1 MKELAK
7 LDMESPSSSI
17 LNTFE
22 IFQQFL
28 ETEFKILQVKQWL
41 YLKLLSI
48 YRDIPENTLSS
59 FVLPIQLEQEIAM
72 YAGQRPGNR
81 SVYIRSHTF
90 NQVNNRFL
98 LWLLRSRSIKGV
110 ILSFDA
116 EKINKGKMENF
127 LALADETLSID
138 ALVEDSGL
146 IQKKTECSKFMNEI
160 SGYNFKGVHFNIEPY
175 VSLDGEIK
183 RSDDL
188 KIYIDV
194 LRKIKKFPCMQN
206 KKLSIS
212 IPVFCASEYL
222 ETVFPIV
229 DNVFIIIYQRTDIDT
244 ICELLKEKYSAQ
256 RKKIGIV
263 LKMKNF
269 KSEKELEDFTAYVI
283 KKTECKFF
291 VFDSLSEFFKK
302 EGIYG
307 TQKKTGF
314 PAKD

>member
-146 IQKKTECSKFMNEI
+146 IQKKTECI
-160 SGYNFKGVHFNIEPY
+160 
-175 VSLDGEIK
+175 
-183 RSDDL
+183 
-188 KIYIDV
+188 
-194 LRKIKKFPCMQN
+194 
-206 KKLSIS
+206 
-212 IPVFCASEYL
+212 
-222 ETVFPIV
+222 
-229 DNVFIIIYQRTDIDT
+229 
-244 ICELLKEKYSAQ
+244 
-256 RKKIGIV
+256 
-263 LKMKNF
+263 
-269 KSEKELEDFTAYVI
+269 
-283 KKTECKFF
+283 
-291 VFDSLSEFFKK
+291 
-302 EGIYG
+302 
-307 TQKKTGF
+307 
-314 PAKD
+314 